1 MQRSTSRSRALIA
14 LAALAALLVAAAP
27 AAAAKKNPIYVSL
40 GDSLAWGYTK
50 KADGSVAQSDRDYS
64 NLLAAK
70 ARTKKSFGK
79 KLELLKLGCPGEDTA
94 TYLNGGKCS
103 FTGSKSQAAAAN
115 KFIKANRSRIAFVT
129 LSIGANNFTPCTKG
143 VSVDIACVQKGNVGL
158 DRDLPK
164 IYRGL
169 RKAAGSKIKIV
180 TANQY
185 DPYLA
190 LYLQGS
196 DYRELALL
204 TVDLAKQINGKIAA
218 AAKATKARLLVA
230 DVFKAFQT
238 NRLTTMTTVN
248 GQQIPT
254 AVGAICTLT
263 LMCQPPPVGPDIHPT
278 DAGYATLATTFQKTL
293 KIK

>member
-1 MQRSTSRSRALIA
+1 MQSLHSRSPALIA

-27 AAAAKKNPIYVSL
+27 AAAAKKDPVYVSL

-50 KADGSVAQSDRDYS
+50 AADGSVIQSNRDYS
-64 NLLAAK
+64 QLLAAK
-70 ARTKKSFGK
+70 ARSKKSFGK
-79 KLELLKLGCPGEDTA
+79 RLGLIKLGCPGEDTA

-103 FTGSKSQAAAAN
+103 FTGSKSQAAAAT
-115 KFIKANRSRIAFVT
+115 KFIKANRSRIAFIT
-129 LSIGANNFTPCTKG
+129 LSIGANNFTPCAKG
-143 VSVDIACVQKGNVGL
+143 VSVDIACIQKGNAAL

-164 IYRGL
+164 IYSAL
-169 RKAAGSKIKIV
+169 RKAAGKKAKIV
-180 TANQY
+180 VSNQY

-190 LYLQGS
+190 LYLQGG
-196 DYRELALL
+196 DYQQLALL

-218 AAKATKARLLVA
+218 AAKAKKAKFLVA
-230 DVFKAFQT
+230 DIFKAFQT
-238 NRLTTMTTVN
+238 DKLKTTTTVN

-263 LMCQPPPVGPDIHPT
+263 LMCQKPPIGPDIHPT
-278 DAGYATLATTFQKTL
+278 DAGYATMATTFQKKL